1 MQPPS
6 AQVKTIL
13 VAEDDPDIRELVIT
27 RLALAGYRTSFASD
41 GATALQSI
49 IQARPSAV
57 VLDIN
62 MPNLSGLDVLERL
75 RREPALARI
84 PVLMLTARGAP
95 QDVRDALKLGAKDY
109 LTKPFDDQE
118 LLRRVNRLLRPVR
131 PVQAPAANKAAQTT
145 PQAPGP
151 TAADPSDDVELI

>member
-13 VAEDDPDIRELVIT
+13 VAEDDPDIRELVTT
-27 RLALAGYRTSFASD
+27 RLTLAGYRTSFAAD

-49 IQARPSAV
+49 IHSRPSAV

-62 MPNLSGLDVLERL
+62 MPNLSGFDVLQRL
-75 RREPALARI
+75 RREPSLGRI
-84 PVLMLTARGAP
+84 PVLVLTARGSS

-109 LTKPFDDQE
+109 LAKPFDDQE

-131 PVQAPAANKAAQTT
+131 PVLAPAVNKGAQTS
-145 PQAPGP
+145 PQVPGP
-151 TAADPSDDVELI
+151 IALGPSDDEELI